1 MGLFEAMKD
10 FDERYFKS
18 RIGLSKVYELIN
30 QNLFKKNLLKLSAS
44 DSWTN
49 VNENLYYENWITI
62 QR

>member
-1 MGLFEAMKD
+1 MLKLTNLGGQLLGGLFEAMKD

-44 DSWTN
+44 DS
-49 VNENLYYENWITI
+49 
-62 QR
+62 